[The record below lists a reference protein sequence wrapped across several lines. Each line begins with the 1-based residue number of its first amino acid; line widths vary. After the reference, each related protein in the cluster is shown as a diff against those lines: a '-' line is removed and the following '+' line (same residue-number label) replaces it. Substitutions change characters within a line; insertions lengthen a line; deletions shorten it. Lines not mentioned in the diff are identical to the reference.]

1 MSKDVMRQ
9 TNAQDLF
16 NSPIEMH

>member
-1 MSKDVMRQ
+1 MRQ

-16 NSPIEMH
+16 KSPIEMH